1 MIVYPNTYLGLE
13 EEFSNYQK
21 SKVAVLQVPY
31 EGTVTYGKGTSKA
44 PQAIIEASRNLEL
57 YDEELDKNF
66 SVIGIATL
74 APTKVD
80 KDSKKTAENLYQDTK
95 KVLSSNKFPV
105 IFGGEHSIT
114 WGAVKACNEKY
125 PDLSVLYLDA
135 HGDLRDIYDDNKYN
149 HACSLKR
156 VLDVCQNFVEVGVRS
171 MSDEEAELI
180 KKTKMIKNI
189 YFAKDIMTTNDNWM
203 DEAISKL
210 TKNVY
215 ISIDI
220 DCLDPSIMPTTGT
233 PEPGG
238 MKWYQILKLLR
249 KVCQKRDVI
258 GFDIVELAPR
268 EGFHAPD
275 FLVAKL
281 AYKIIGY
288 KFFDKKK

>member
-1 MIVYPNTYLGLE
+1 MTYPNNYGGLE
-13 EEFSNYQK
+13 EEFSNYEK
-21 SKVAVLQVPY
+21 AKVAVLLVAF

-44 PQAIIEASRNLEL
+44 PQAIINASKNMEL
-57 YDEELDKNF
+57 YDEELAQNF
-66 SVIGIATL
+66 STSGITTL

-80 KDSKKTAENLYQDTK
+80 SNAEKTAEYLYQDTK
-95 KVLSSNKFPV
+95 KVIFDNKFPV

-114 WGAVKACNEKY
+114 WGAAKACKEKY

-135 HGDLRDIYDDNKYN
+135 HADLRDTYDNDKFN

-156 VLDVCQNFVEVGVRS
+156 VLDVCPNFVEVGVRS
-171 MSDEEAELI
+171 MSDEEARLI
-180 KKTKMIKNI
+180 KKRKMLGNI
-189 YFAKDIMTTNDNWM
+189 YFAKDIMTNHDNKWM
-203 DEAISKL
+203 DQAVSKL

-220 DCLDPSIMPTTGT
+220 DCLDVSIMPATGT

-238 MKWYQILKLLR
+238 LGWYQVLELMR
-249 KVCQKRDVI
+249 KVCNKKNVV
-258 GFDIVELAPR
+258 GFDIVELAPIP
-268 EGFHAPD
+268 GYHAPN

-288 KFFDKKK
+288 TFFGKK